1 MALAQAHVSL
11 SHPERDE
18 RSFTT
23 VSGLCS
29 DVLNIPVND
38 RSRAEFSGETESV
51 KYMSKELAHTVMEPE
66 ESSLQGGPGGPAAE
80 DQGS

>member
-1 MALAQAHVSL
+1 MALAQSRVSL

-23 VSGLCS
+23 ISGLCS

-38 RSRAEFSGETESV
+38 KLRTEFSGETESV
-51 KYMSKELAHTVMEPE
+51 KYMSKELVHTVMEPE
-66 ESSLQGGPGGPAAE
+66 ESNLQGGRAG
-80 DQGS
+80 